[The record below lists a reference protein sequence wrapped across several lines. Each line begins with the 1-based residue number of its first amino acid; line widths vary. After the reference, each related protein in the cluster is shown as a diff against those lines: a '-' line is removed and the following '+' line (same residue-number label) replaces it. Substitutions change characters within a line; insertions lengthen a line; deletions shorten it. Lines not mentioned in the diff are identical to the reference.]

1 MTESQKYYGFDLDET
16 LGDFG
21 EIANFLD
28 YFYVEG
34 ASNDLQIKLRTAYKL
49 FIGKVVANVINGSC
63 KLFNP
68 EILNVID
75 ENKVE
80 NAIIYSNNSHRE
92 TLIFAKDVI
101 EGYFERSIFCF
112 LMEWGHP
119 FRTEEIVKGDRGN
132 GAKKWLT
139 LKEGFLKGCD
149 VKNVEPDQ
157 VLFYD
162 DQKHHDLSKVL
173 GENYKHIRG
182 YVTSFDEEV
191 NPLSDAI
198 VESLN
203 EAYLNGDEEYH
214 RLSGNLYPFNNNVS
228 GGGKKTRTRYRKKR
242 KTRCKIL
249 NKKKVTK

>member
-1 MTESQKYYGFDLDET
+1 MAESQKYYGFDLDET

-21 EIANFLD
+21 EIGNFLD
-28 YFYVEG
+28 FFYVEG
-34 ASNDLQIKLRTAYKL
+34 ASNDLEIKLRTAYKL

-119 FRTEEIVKGDRGN
+119 YRIDEIVKGDRGN
-132 GAKKWLT
+132 GKKIWPT
-139 LKEGFLKGCD
+139 LQRGFLEGCG
-149 VKNVEPDQ
+149 VNVEPEQ
-157 VLFYD
+157 VFFYD
-162 DQKHHDLSKVL
+162 DQKHNYLMIVL
-173 GENYKHIRG
+173 GGNYKHIHG
-182 YVTSFDEEV
+182 YVTSFNEEV
-191 NPLSDAI
+191 EHLSVATFD
-198 VESLN
+198 SLI
-203 EAYLNGDEEYH
+203 EVGLNGDEEYR
-214 RLSGNLYPFNNNVS
+214 RLLGNLYPFNNNVS
-228 GGGKKTRTRYRKKR
+228 GGGKKTRTRYKKKR

>member
-1 MTESQKYYGFDLDET
+1 MAESQKYYGFDLDET

-34 ASNDLQIKLRTAYKL
+34 ASNDLEIKLRTAYKL
-49 FIGKVVANVINGSC
+49 FIRKVVANVINGSC

-75 ENKVE
+75 ENNVE
-80 NAIIYSNNSHRE
+80 KAIIYSNNSHRE

-101 EGYFERSIFCF
+101 EGYFGRSIFCF

-119 FRTEEIVKGDRGN
+119 YRIDEIVKGDRGN

-139 LKEGFLKGCD
+139 LQRGFLEDCH
-149 VKNVEPDQ
+149 VNVEPDQ

-162 DQKHHDLSKVL
+162 DQKHPDLRTVL

-191 NPLSDAI
+191 EHLSNATI
-198 VESLN
+198 QSLD
-203 EAYLNGDEEYH
+203 EAGLNHDKEYH
-214 RLSGNLYPFNNNVS
+214 RLLGNLYPFNNNVS

-249 NKKKVTK
+249 NKCDL